1 MTAMAVSSPSQTCG
15 LVLIAAVLLQTICVA
30 VTILY
35 FTNEL
40 QQLRDACSKSN
51 LACLMEEDLAL
62 FPRTLEPWDTADR
75 EDVTD
80 PCREATQQLSRIIKK
95 ILLKNNQADISS
107 AVKGEIS
114 QMLPRIIDEKYGSNF
129 PVLRTAA
136 HVTGSNGK
144 TSPEESNI
152 FTDTFLRRGFGY
164 KLRAWEPEKGLSLLS
179 NIDLKNGELVIQK
192 SGFYYVY
199 SQTYFRYQEPENGWH
214 SVGTKRV
221 KQLVQY
227 IYKFTSY
234 YPEPILL
241 MKSAKTTCWSKNAE
255 YGLHSIYEGGVFEL
269 KHKDRIFVS
278 VSDKNSVNMDNE
290 ASFFGA
296 FLIS

>member
-107 AVKGEIS
+107 AVK
-114 QMLPRIIDEKYGSNF
+114 
-129 PVLRTAA
+129 
-136 HVTGSNGK
+136 
-144 TSPEESNI
+144 
-152 FTDTFLRRGFGY
+152 DTFLRRGFGY